1 MSDILSGSAAINQT
15 APPLSASKASAAEGD
30 TGTHNFSFGDLIDVI
45 NPLQHIPG
53 VASVY
58 RAVTGDMISDPARFM
73 GSMLFTGPIGLA
85 LTAVDTLAMNAEG
98 QRPSDQLIAAFRS
111 DDPSPAVVADIGAS
125 NHASRPQSPAPNAPP
140 APFSA
145 LGPNL
150 PSGPAISA
158 GQIQNINGSLL
169 DNFIKSQGQNQ
180 AHDSGKTS
188 LSQSLFAAADPSHLA
203 AVTTPITRAA
213 PAAHEANA
221 GNDTTGNIAPRLA
234 PPTAVNSQSGTELSS
249 WMMRALDQY
258 KEQAQNRPT
267 KG

>member
-1 MSDILSGSAAINQT
+1 MSDILSGSAAISQT
-15 APPLSASKASAAEGD
+15 AAPLSVSKASAAEGD